1 MMVLVTGGTGM
12 LGSHLLLELI
22 KNGQSVRAIRR
33 KTSNMENVRKIFSF
47 YEKNY
52 DEYFNKIE
60 WVEADVLDVESLIP
74 ALEGVEKVYHA
85 AAMVSFDPRDKYR
98 MIDNNVRGTANI
110 VNACLECGIH
120 KLCHVSSISA
130 LGYTGNVDFI
140 TEETFRNPKGRYSGY
155 SISKFRSEME
165 VWRGITEG
173 LNAVIVN
180 PSIILGP
187 GDWKSGSPSIFS
199 NIGKGLK
206 FYTEGITGYVD
217 VLDVVKS
224 MIYVM
229 ESEIVSERFIISSEN
244 LSFKEIFSVVA
255 DSLGV
260 KQPSIRANAFML
272 GIAWRIEALKSRIFG
287 KVPLVTKDSA
297 HSAKSINR
305 FSNEKSIK
313 LLDMRYMP
321 IVQSV
326 ERIAGI
332 YLNDRKNG
340 ENKG

>member
-22 KNGQSVRAIRR
+22 KKGQSVRAIRR

-60 WVEADVLDVESLIP
+60 WFEADVLELESLIP

-98 MIDNNVRGTANI
+98 MIDNNVKGTVNL
-110 VNACLECGIH
+110 VNACLECRIH

-130 LGYTGNVDFI
+130 LGYTGNDDFI

-217 VLDVVKS
+217 VLDVVNS
-224 MIYVM
+224 MIRLM
-229 ESEIVSERFIISSEN
+229 ESEISNERFIVSSEN
-244 LSFKEIFSVVA
+244 LSFKEIFSLVA

-260 KQPSIRANAFML
+260 KRPTVRANAFML
-272 GIAWRIEALKSRIFG
+272 GIAWRFEALISRLTG

-305 FSNEKSIK
+305 FSNEKLIK
-313 LLDMRYMP
+313 MLDINYMP
-321 IVQSV
+321 IAESV
-326 ERIAGI
+326 GRIAGI
-332 YLNDRKNG
+332 YLNDTKSGRF
-340 ENKG
+340 